1 MSTRNW
7 TLDEKIGQLMILGF
21 QGLTPDDESIQK
33 LGRQVRD
40 HQIGGVIP
48 YGYNITDSAQ
58 ITRLNAFLQD
68 QSPDLPLIIS
78 VDQEGGKVQ
87 RLKAEKGFKG
97 FPTAEKVA
105 SLSSEEAHKIY
116 LEMATELAKNGFN
129 LDFAPCVDL
138 NPESYLSPIIGEL
151 DRSYSSQV
159 EIVVK
164 YASLMIDALHQKGI
178 LNSIKHFPGH
188 GSARG
193 DTHKGFVDVTQ
204 DWRTQ
209 ELLPF
214 FELIKQGHVDTI
226 MTAHVFNKHWDKKY
240 QATFSPSMLQMLRE
254 VGYEGVIM
262 SDDLHMTAIHKEYDA
277 ETAMIKALK
286 TGNDMVIFSNNPMAA
301 AGVEGF
307 IPDPDLPEKII
318 KAVKSALS
326 QGELPESQ
334 IDEAFARV
342 KALKSR
348 IRG

>member
-1 MSTRNW
+1 
-7 TLDEKIGQLMILGF
+7 
-21 QGLTPDDESIQK
+21 
-33 LGRQVRD
+33 
-40 HQIGGVIP
+40 
-48 YGYNITDSAQ
+48 
-58 ITRLNAFLQD
+58 
-68 QSPDLPLIIS
+68 
-78 VDQEGGKVQ
+78 
-87 RLKAEKGFKG
+87 
-97 FPTAEKVA
+97 
-105 SLSSEEAHKIY
+105 
-116 LEMATELAKNGFN
+116 
-129 LDFAPCVDL
+129 VDL

-151 DRSYSSQV
+151 ERSYASQV
-159 EIVVK
+159 DSVVK

-193 DTHKGFVDVTQ
+193 DTHKGFVDVTE

-226 MTAHVFNKHWDKKY
+226 MTAHVFNEHLDKKY
-240 QATFSPSMLQMLRE
+240 QATFSAPTLKRLRD

-286 TGNDMVIFSNNPMAA
+286 AGNDMVIFSNNSMAA

-307 IPDPDLPEKII
+307 APDPDLPEKII
-318 KAVKSALS
+318 KAVKNAIL
-326 QGELPESQ
+326 QGDLLESR
-334 IDEAFARV
+334 INEAFARV
-342 KALKSR
+342 QGLKAK